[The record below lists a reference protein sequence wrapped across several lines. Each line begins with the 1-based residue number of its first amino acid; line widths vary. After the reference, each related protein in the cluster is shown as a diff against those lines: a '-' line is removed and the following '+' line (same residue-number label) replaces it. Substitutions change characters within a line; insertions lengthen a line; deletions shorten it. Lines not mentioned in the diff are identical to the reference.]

1 MASKG
6 TTKYDYGKNGGK
18 DVYGVDAPDSRENEV
33 FETYMDTVKAIILA
47 SDGMTS
53 RAIKAEL
60 GELNDEQ
67 FTSWALDRLSAS
79 DEVDAVKRGEMTF
92 YVKAAPREPIKP
104 IVIDREK
111 LKEWK
116 EHQRKYFAAYATGGY
131 ELQERA

>member
-1 MASKG
+1 MGNKG
-6 TTKYDYGKNGGK
+6 ISKYDYFGTSGK
-18 DVYGVDAPDSRENEV
+18 DRYGVDAPDSRENEV
-33 FETYMDTVKAIILA
+33 FETYMDTVKAIIHA

-67 FTSWALDRLSAS
+67 FTSWALDRLCAS
-79 DEVDAVKRGEMTF
+79 DEVDEIRRGSMVY

-111 LKEWK
+111 LKEYK
-116 EHQRKYFAAYATGGY
+116 EAQRKYFAAYATGGY